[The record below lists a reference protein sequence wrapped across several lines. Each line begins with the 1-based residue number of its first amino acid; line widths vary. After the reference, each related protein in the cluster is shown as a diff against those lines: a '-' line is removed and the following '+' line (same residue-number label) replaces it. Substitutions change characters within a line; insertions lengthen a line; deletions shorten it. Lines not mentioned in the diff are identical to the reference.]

1 MSENQGSNSIPSI
14 GFYSSLKDDVWHD
27 QKGRNAFESW
37 HFDALS
43 DDGREALVIT
53 FDDSYS
59 FSSRY
64 YRQEKS
70 GNGASGVD
78 GKRFPAV
85 TFTYSVDGKVVMRA
99 VNEFRADEFSA
110 NQAGIN
116 CSIGRSKFRVDAAE
130 YGPGFLIQLDL
141 TTARRCQLK
150 AELEW
155 LSIEAD
161 LKEPEIKAEPD
172 HASWNMVA
180 PRSDVSGRITLT
192 RRNEKTEKVFHFR
205 GTGYHDHFR
214 SASSLKRTL
223 GSRCWG
229 RAHFVDS
236 TAIFHCHQT
245 GKNTDAFSKLFLVR
259 EGSIHER
266 DVQTE
271 THNPER
277 DRYGLKIPRRL
288 SFISDD
294 NIRLRVK
301 PVRVIESGFFKK
313 SIVSEMTLMLRDG
326 RPRKT
331 MGITEFIAP
340 WRLKNP
346 LFRWFSD
353 LRTARNGQSPLF

>member
-1 MSENQGSNSIPSI
+1 MLEVQETRSANIMS
-14 GFYSSLKDDVWHD
+14 FFSSVKDDVWHD
-27 QKGRNAFESW
+27 QAGPNAFETW

-53 FDDSYS
+53 FNDSYS

-64 YRQEKS
+64 YRQERTA
-70 GNGASGVD
+70 NGGSAGD

-85 TFTYSVDGKVVMRA
+85 TFTYSVDGRVVMRA
-99 VNEFRADEFSA
+99 VNEFHADEFSA
-110 NQAGIN
+110 NQDSIN
-116 CSIGRSKFRVDAAE
+116 CSIGRSSFRVDAAE
-130 YGPGFLIQLDL
+130 YGTGFLLHIDL
-141 TTARRCQLK
+141 RTSRRCRLN

-155 LSIEAD
+155 LWIESD
-161 LKEPEIKAEPD
+161 LKDPASESETV
-172 HASWNMVA
+172 SWNIAA
-180 PRSDVSGRITLT
+180 PRSDVSGRITLAG
-192 RRNEKTEKVFHFR
+192 RNEKTKKVFHFR

-214 SASSLKRTL
+214 SECSLAETV

-245 GKNTDAFSKLFLVR
+245 GKNIDVSSKLFLVR

-266 DVQTE
+266 DVRRDAQ
-271 THNPER
+271 NPAR
-277 DRYGLKIPRRL
+277 DRYGLKMPGRL

-301 PVRVIESGFFKK
+301 PAWVIESGFFKK
-313 SIVSEMTLMLRDG
+313 SVVSEMTLMLRDG
-326 RPRKT
+326 KPRKT
-331 MGITEFIAP
+331 VGITEFIAP
-340 WRLKNP
+340 GRMNNP

-353 LRTARNGQSPLF
+353 LRTGRDGRAPLF

>member
-1 MSENQGSNSIPSI
+1 MSEKQDSTSIRSM
-14 GFYSSLKDDVWHD
+14 GFCSSLKDDIWHD

-64 YRQEKS
+64 YRQERAS
-70 GNGASGVD
+70 NGVAVGD

-85 TFTYSVDGKVVMRA
+85 SFTYSVNGRVVMRA

-110 NQAGIN
+110 NREGVD
-116 CSIGRSKFRVDAAE
+116 CSIGQSKFRVEAAE
-130 YGPGFLIQLDL
+130 YGPGFVLHVDL
-141 TTARRCQLK
+141 LTSRRCQLK

-161 LKEPEIKAEPD
+161 LREPEVKAEPD
-172 HASWNMVA
+172 SASWNMVA
-180 PRSDVSGRITLT
+180 PRSDVSGRITVMG
-192 RRNEKTEKVFHFR
+192 RNEKTEKVFHFR

-214 SASSLKRTL
+214 SELSLRRTV

-236 TAIFHCHQT
+236 TAIFHRHQT
-245 GKNTDAFSKLFLVR
+245 DANTDIFSKLFLVR

-266 DVQTE
+266 DALSE
-271 THNPER
+271 TQNQAR
-277 DRYGLKIPRRL
+277 DRFGLEIPRRL
-288 SFISDD
+288 SFLSDD

-301 PVRVIESGFFKK
+301 PLRVIESGFFKK
-313 SIVSEMTLMLRDG
+313 SMVSEMTLMLRDG
-326 RPRKT
+326 KPRKT
-331 MGITEFIAP
+331 MGLTEFIAP
-340 WRLKNP
+340 GRLKNP
-346 LFRWFSD
+346 IFRWFSD
-353 LRTARNGQSPLF
+353 LRTGRNGRSPLF

>member
-1 MSENQGSNSIPSI
+1 MSENQQITAVPSI
-14 GFYSSLKDDVWHD
+14 GFCSSLKDDVWHD

-43 DDGREALVIT
+43 DDGREALIIT

-64 YRQEKS
+64 YRQERN
-70 GNGASGVD
+70 GNGASSD
-78 GKRFPAV
+78 DRKRFPAV
-85 TFTYSVDGKVVMRA
+85 SFTYAVDGRVVMRA
-99 VNEFRADEFSA
+99 VNEFRADEFTA
-110 NQAGIN
+110 NQEANN

-130 YGPGFLIQLDL
+130 YGPRFLLQIDL
-141 TTARRCQLK
+141 ITSRRCQLK

-155 LSIEAD
+155 LSIETD
-161 LKEPEIKAEPD
+161 LNAPD
-172 HASWNMVA
+172 NTEQSAASWNMVA

-192 RRNEKTEKVFHFR
+192 GRKEKTGKVFHFR

-214 SASSLKRTL
+214 SESSLRRTL

-236 TAIFHCHQT
+236 TAIFHRHQT
-245 GKNTDAFSKLFLVR
+245 VKNGDVISKLFLVR
-259 EGSIHER
+259 EGDIHER
-266 DVQTE
+266 DAQSE
-271 THNPER
+271 TQNQVR

-288 SFISDD
+288 SFVSDD

-301 PVRVIESGFFKK
+301 PLQVIESGFFKK
-313 SIVSEMTLMLRDG
+313 SMVSEITLMLRDG

-340 WRLKNP
+340 GRLKNP

-353 LRTARNGQSPLF
+353 LRTARNGRSPLF